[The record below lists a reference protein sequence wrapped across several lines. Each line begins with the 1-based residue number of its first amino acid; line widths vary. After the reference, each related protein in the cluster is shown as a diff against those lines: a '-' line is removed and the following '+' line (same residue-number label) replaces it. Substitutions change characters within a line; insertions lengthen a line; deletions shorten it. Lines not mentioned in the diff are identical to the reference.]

1 MVDEKKL
8 GRPSTPNPKRIK
20 LTVRITPLDYEKLLK
35 YCKHENIS
43 IADGVRR
50 AIQRLEEK

>member
-50 AIQRLEEK
+50 AIQRLD